1 MSTVFLI
8 LFGISL
14 AAVVISLFGGLLFMG
29 KNSRR
34 SNVLMRAR
42 IISQACVIVFFI
54 LYMVA
59 R

>member
-8 LFGISL
+8 LFVISL
-14 AAVVISLFGGLLFMG
+14 AAVVITLFGGLLVMG
-29 KNSRR
+29 KNSGR